1 MEIVE
6 ENEKKEEKP
15 SPKSIINSFFQAST
29 CLDSLENNLENDI
42 TEENIVYSSNQV
54 LEPIILKKKKL
65 IEMVKNLN
73 KLEAIGI
80 FQIIKE
86 EKIQYSENTNGVFI
100 NLKYVSEQIID
111 KIFYYLEFIFQKN
124 KELDIGEEILDNARK
139 NIVEKQVKESVFPQV
154 VQHKVIKESY
164 LSDDEREVINYDD
177 YLNLSSDEEDED
189 NDAKNQAKKKKK
201 TTVKK
206 NKVLK
211 PIKDVKKKNNDDG
224 ESD

>member
-100 NLKYVSEQIID
+100 NLKYVTEPIID

>member
-15 SPKSIINSFFQAST
+15 SPKSIINSFFQASI
-29 CLDSLENNLENDI
+29 CIDSLENNLENDI

>member
-15 SPKSIINSFFQAST
+15 SPKSIINSFFQASI
-29 CLDSLENNLENDI
+29 CIDSLENNLENDI

-100 NLKYVSEQIID
+100 NLKYVTEPIID

>member
-1 MEIVE
+1 MEILE
-6 ENEKKEEKP
+6 ENEKKEEKT
-15 SPKSIINSFFQAST
+15 SPKSIINSFFQESI
-29 CLDSLENNLENDI
+29 CISSLENNTEKDLPEN
-42 TEENIVYSSNQV
+42 NIVYSSNQV

-100 NLKYVSEQIID
+100 NLKYVSEPIID
-111 KIFYYLEFIFQKN
+111 KIFYYLEFIYQKN

-164 LSDDEREVINYDD
+164 LSDDERDVINYDD

-211 PIKDVKKKNNDDG
+211 PIKDIKKKHNDEG